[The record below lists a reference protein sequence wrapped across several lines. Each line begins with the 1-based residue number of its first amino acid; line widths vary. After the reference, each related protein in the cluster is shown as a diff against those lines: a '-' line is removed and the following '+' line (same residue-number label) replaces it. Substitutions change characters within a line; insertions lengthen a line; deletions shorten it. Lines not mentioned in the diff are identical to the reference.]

1 MYPNFYK
8 LKNSSWWSSDT
19 KLSVEF
25 TELKGLPA
33 VKITE
38 FNSYPRKSRIYI
50 LRSTESDKIVFFDT
64 RKGPVTIGI
73 INDGDELYLSP
84 MGVRLYSYDE
94 ARNLRS
100 QTPEINSDDEPI
112 SIIVD

>member
-25 TELKGLPA
+25 TELKGIPA

-50 LRSTESDKIVFFDT
+50 LRSTESDKIVCFDT
-64 RKGPVTIGI
+64 QKGRITIGI
-73 INDGDELYLSP
+73 IDNGAELYLSP
-84 MGVRLYSYDE
+84 LGILLFSYQE
-94 ARNLRS
+94 AKSLRN